1 MEWCV
6 PLQKL
11 ELNKISVGSLITRVN
26 REKKPMVPLSYVD
39 GQVTMP
45 VLTILLPHLIIDSY
59 NPANGR
65 LELAMMTNWIA
76 SKLTAIQTSLLE
88 VICASQVAWFGTS
101 KFSREEVYRL
111 FQPMVEGNKLHLYC
125 PSTLQEKRK
134 GMNGIRIW
142 RDGVWVEDV
151 QPGFLT
157 RGQIVRVTLQIQGM
171 SLQMGVNDTS
181 WTGRARLQH
190 RILGILVQAP
200 RTPEC
205 LIQSSE
211 ELMHSLK

>member
-151 QPGFLT
+151 QPGVLT

-211 ELMHSLK
+211 ELMH